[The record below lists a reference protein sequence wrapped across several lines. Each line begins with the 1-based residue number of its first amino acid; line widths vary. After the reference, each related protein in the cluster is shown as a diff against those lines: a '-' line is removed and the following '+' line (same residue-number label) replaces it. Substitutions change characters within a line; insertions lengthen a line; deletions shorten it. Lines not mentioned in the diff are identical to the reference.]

1 MRVAG
6 RAARPLHRRSL
17 WVAVA
22 LVLAFAGPTVSQ
34 ERPKPHP
41 VGPAAVSPPAVP
53 LPPDAAGVPDA
64 RPLPIDLPTALRLA
78 GVSPLDIA
86 VAAERLKVAAAQYDR
101 ASLLWLPNLA
111 AGVDYYRHD
120 GQIQDI
126 LGTVFPTNR
135 SSILVGGG
143 PALTLPVGDAVYAPL
158 AARQVVR
165 ARQADVRAARN
176 DSTLAVAEAYFGVQQ
191 ARGEVAGAADAVRRA
206 DDLVRRTEQ
215 LAPGL
220 VPAVEVSRARAEAA
234 RRRQGVEVAYERW
247 QVASAD
253 LARLLRLDPAAV
265 VEPAEAPDLRVE
277 LVAPDSPVDDLIPV
291 ALTHRPELE
300 SQQALVQATLARL
313 KHEKVRPLYPSVVLR
328 GTASQTPGLSSGY
341 FGGGINDFVGT
352 FGGRNSMDLQ
362 LVWQLDNLG
371 LGNRAAVRERA
382 AENRLALVQLLQ
394 VQDRVAA
401 EVVQGAAR
409 LKRSRNRVRE
419 AEEGVRAAADTAE
432 KNIQGLSQT
441 RRVGEQLALVFRPQ
455 EAVAAVTALDQAY
468 RDFYAAVADSNRAQ
482 FALYRALGHPAE
494 LLVPVPPAGGGRPPA
509 GEEPE
514 KPAADAPHRPG
525 PAVPVSVHPPY
536 TSGASPRTPTRPR

>member
-1 MRVAG
+1 MSAAG
-6 RAARPLHRRSL
+6 RRARFLAPS
-17 WVAVA
+17 VA
-22 LVLAFAGPTVSQ
+22 LLLVSAAAVVAQ
-34 ERPKPHP
+34 EPATAPLP
-41 VGPAAVSPPAVP
+41 LPAAP
-53 LPPDAAGVPDA
+53 AGVPDA

-101 ASLLWLPNLA
+101 ASVLWLPNLT
-111 AGVDYYRHD
+111 AGADYFRHD

-126 LGTVFPTNR
+126 VGTVFNTSR
-135 SSILVGGG
+135 SSVLVGGG
-143 PALTLPVGDAVYAPL
+143 PALTLPVGDALYAPL

-165 ARQADVRAARN
+165 SRRADVQAARN
-176 DSTLAVAEAYFGVQQ
+176 DSVLAVAEAYFGVQQ

-220 VPAVEVSRARAEAA
+220 VPAVEVNRAKAEAA

-265 VEPAEAPDLRVE
+265 VEPAEAPDLRVD
-277 LVAPDSPVDDLIPV
+277 LVGPDAPVDDLIPV
-291 ALTHRPELE
+291 ALRHRPELE
-300 SQQALVQATLARL
+300 SQQALVEATLARL

-362 LVWQLDNLG
+362 LVWGLDNLG

-401 EVVQGAAR
+401 EVVQAAAR
-409 LKRSRNRVRE
+409 SARSRNRVRE
-419 AEEGVRAAADTAE
+419 AEGEVRNAVESAE
-432 KNIQGLSQT
+432 KNLQGLGQT
-441 RRVGEQLALVFRPQ
+441 RRVGEQLVLVFRPQ

-468 RDFYAAVADSNRAQ
+468 RDFYAAVADANRAQ
-482 FALYRALGHPAE
+482 FALYRALGHPAG
-494 LLVPVPPAGGGRPPA
+494 LLVPASGGRQPL
-509 GEEPE
+509 EPR
-514 KPAADAPHRPG
+514 PQGADAPRSGDRALRSPG
-525 PAVPVSVHPPY
+525 QPLPAGVPVSVHPPAY
-536 TSGASPRTPTRPR
+536 NDRTPPATPGRP